1 MTFSRILGTGSYL
14 PSKVLTNAMLAEQVE
29 TSDEWIVSRTGIR
42 ERRVAAPD
50 QKTSDLALEAARAAL
65 DNAGVAAGEIDLI
78 IVATTTPDM
87 VFPSTACLLQEKLG
101 VHGCPAFDVQAVCA
115 GFMYGLVTADA
126 YIRSGMAKKALVV
139 GAEVLTRILDW
150 DDRRTCVLFGDGAGA
165 VVLGAS
171 DTPGIRHAKLAA
183 DGRYKDILNT
193 PAQISGGKIQGIP
206 YLFMDGPAVFKFAVK
221 ALADI
226 ATQTLAEAGVD
237 KGEVDWLVPHQA
249 NLRIIESTARHLKL
263 PLERVIITLP
273 EQGNTSA
280 ASIPLALDTAV
291 RDGRIRRG
299 QTVMLEGIGG
309 GFAWG
314 AVLLTF

>member
-249 NLRIIESTARHLKL
+249 NLRIIESTAKHLKL